1 MQSLKSVIKIL
12 LLSLVVVLPSW
23 QTVYAAE
30 TSSPAVEQSLTVNI
44 NTATAP
50 ELAEMLSGIG
60 NKRAEAIVAYRDAH
74 GSFSSVEQLLE
85 VKGVGEKVLE
95 KNRAKLVLECF

>member
-95 KNRAKLVLECF
+95 KNRAKLVLE

>member
-1 MQSLKSVIKIL
+1 MQSLKSVFKIL

-30 TSSPAVEQSLTVNI
+30 TSSPAVEQSLTINI
-44 NTATAP
+44 NTASAP
-50 ELAEMLSGIG
+50 ELSEMLSGIG
-60 NKRAEAIVAYRDAH
+60 DKRAEAIVAYRDAH

-95 KNRAKLVLECF
+95 KNRAKLVLE